1 MEYKKHEIR
10 LFKDGLVIASIL
22 LDEYNKEYFY
32 CIYFFKD
39 KKLFRMEAYADNL
52 FFVDYYITS
61 KNDDGIYAK
70 LTYKHYEVFVTAS
83 TWETLGLSVME
94 AIGSGAAVIGLDVK
108 YGNRLFIHPEVNGYL
123 IDYNYVDADDNKIVN
138 DMAEKIV
145 EIFSNKERLEVFHK
159 NSCKIAMKFT
169 SKIVAEKWKE
179 LLS

>member
-1 MEYKKHEIR
+1 MGQAVVMEI
-10 LFKDGLVIASIL
+10 
-22 LDEYNKEYFY
+22 
-32 CIYFFKD
+32 
-39 KKLFRMEAYADNL
+39 
-52 FFVDYYITS
+52 
-61 KNDDGIYAK
+61 
-70 LTYKHYEVFVTAS
+70 YKHYEVFVTAS

-123 IDYNYVDADDNKIVN
+123 IDYNYVDVDDNKIVN

-145 EIFSNKERLEVFHK
+145 EIFSNKERLEIFHK
-159 NSCKIAMKFT
+159 NSYKIAMKFT